1 MEVNQLLGEIDKE
14 KLLRG
19 ESIAGRDRQGEVTW
33 R

>member
-14 KLLRG
+14 KLLGG
-19 ESIAGRDRQGEVTW
+19 ESIAGRDRQVEVTW